1 MKAECGE
8 STSMSTNKQKELIL
22 CTWALPYFT
31 ASPCCHQIPT
41 GSLPPSQAI
50 KDTHPTSVSKPAK
63 KKSRISP
70 SFHWKLLVIFCAN
83 LIKHMVQKY
92 LVHKQR
98 SSGMSHFEMKLNTFR
113 KINGSTE
120 ISVKCYKFDRL
131 ALQIIFVFLSGRM
144 THWLNLEN
152 YKYLSSLKKSS
163 TIFPHTI
170 DDCNCGAP

>member
-1 MKAECGE
+1 MGKAPPYPL
-8 STSMSTNKQKELIL
+8 TSRRS
-22 CTWALPYFT
+22 WSSAPGHF
-31 ASPCCHQIPT
+31 
-41 GSLPPSQAI
+41 
-50 KDTHPTSVSKPAK
+50 PTSQLLHAATRSLLAPCPHLKPSRPPIPLLSASQPR
-63 KKSRISP
+63 KSGISP